1 MKDATSLFDLP
12 ALLAASPRLGLLIA
26 LLVVAAVIDYRSFR
40 IPNWLTV
47 GGVLAGLA
55 SGAFD
60 APQPLDGLLGA
71 STGIAVG
78 FAVML
83 PFYALR
89 VMGAGDVKLMA
100 AVGAFLGFPGIVYAV
115 LFTFITG
122 GIAAL
127 AFAIVHRVTGRMARN
142 VSTIA
147 WSVAVAA
154 MTGTSPAASIKQA
167 GSIGKLPYAISI
179 GIGTVAY
186 LVVKQ
191 LGYA

>member
-1 MKDATSLFDLP
+1 MKDATSLLDLP
-12 ALLAASPRLGLLIA
+12 ALLAASPRIGLLIA
-26 LLVVAAVIDYRSFR
+26 LVVVAGVIDYRSFR

-47 GGVLAGLA
+47 GGVLVGLV
-55 SGAFD
+55 SGALD
-60 APQPLDGLLGA
+60 ALRPLDGFLGA
-71 STGIAVG
+71 LAGMAVG

-122 GIAAL
+122 GVAAL
-127 AFAIVHRVTGRMARN
+127 AFAVFHRVTGRMAHN
-142 VSTIA
+142 VSAIA
-147 WSVAVAA
+147 WSVALAA
-154 MTGTSPAASIKQA
+154 ITGTSPAASIKQA

-186 LVVKQ
+186 LVAKQ